1 MFRKEA
7 LPIAKGKYEYWL
19 TPDGLLLLEA
29 WARDGLTMEQ
39 IAHNCGCNVKTLRD
53 WRDHYPPICTALKKG
68 KDVVDVEVENALLKT
83 ALGYSYDEVTQE
95 RVRNPETGKMELM
108 ETKRVTKRV
117 LPNVTAQIFFLK
129 NRRPDQWRSKPA
141 DDSEEEDIDATREEV
156 YGDA

>member
-1 MFRKEA
+1 
-7 LPIAKGKYEYWL
+7 
-19 TPDGLLLLEA
+19 
-29 WARDGLTMEQ
+29 MEQ
-39 IAHNCGCNVKTLRD
+39 IAHNCGCSLSTLKE
-53 WRDHYPPICTALKKG
+53 WRNHYPAISAALKKG

-129 NRRPDQWRSKPA
+129 NRRPDQWRSKPL
-141 DDSEEEDIDATREEV
+141 DDSEEEDIDATRSEV
-156 YGDA
+156 YADGS

>member
-1 MFRKEA
+1 
-7 LPIAKGKYEYWL
+7 
-19 TPDGLLLLEA
+19 
-29 WARDGLTMEQ
+29 MEQ
-39 IAHNCGCNVKTLRD
+39 IAGKCGINPDTLYTWKKRF
-53 WRDHYPPICTALKKG
+53 PEISEALKKG

-83 ALGYSYDEVTQE
+83 ALGYSYDEVTKE
-95 RVRNPETGKMELM
+95 RVRNPETGKMELV

>member
-1 MFRKEA
+1 M
-7 LPIAKGKYEYWL
+7 
-19 TPDGLLLLEA
+19 
-29 WARDGLTMEQ
+29 
-39 IAHNCGCNVKTLRD
+39 
-53 WRDHYPPICTALKKG
+53 
-68 KDVVDVEVENALLKT
+68 VDVEVENALLKT

-95 RVRNPETGKMELM
+95 RVRNLETGKMELV

-129 NRRPDQWRSKPA
+129 NRRPDQWRSKPL